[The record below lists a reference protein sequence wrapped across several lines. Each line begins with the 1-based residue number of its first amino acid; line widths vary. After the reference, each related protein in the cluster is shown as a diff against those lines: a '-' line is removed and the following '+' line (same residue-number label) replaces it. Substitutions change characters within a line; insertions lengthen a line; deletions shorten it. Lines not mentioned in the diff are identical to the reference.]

1 MRNIFT
7 ALLLVCTIA
16 LSAQNKETRNVGNF
30 DEVMMSIDGTVYIK
44 MGDKNEV
51 ILEGSRSDLE
61 KVETDVKSG
70 RLRIGT
76 ENRGRWWRSWRDSP
90 KVDVYITV
98 KEINGVYV
106 SSSGD
111 IVSQGLLKSDDFE
124 ASISGSG
131 GIEVEVDA
139 RTVSSRI
146 SGAGNIELSG
156 SSSDARL
163 GISGSGKYFAEDL
176 KVGDYNITISGSG
189 RATVNVEGELDVRI
203 SGSGNVYYKGNP
215 TGVNSSTSGS
225 GKVRRMR

>member
-7 ALLLVCTIA
+7 TLLLVCSIG
-16 LSAQNKETRNVGNF
+16 LFAQNKETREVRDF
-30 DEVMMSIDGTVYIK
+30 DEIMMSIDGTVYVK

-61 KVETDVKSG
+61 KVETEVRGG

-76 ENRGRWWRSWRDSP
+76 EDKGRWWKSWRDSP
-90 KVDVYITV
+90 KVDAYITV
-98 KEINGVYV
+98 KEINGLYV

-124 ASISGSG
+124 TSISGSG
-131 GIEVEVDA
+131 GIEVEIDA
-139 RTVSSRI
+139 KMISSRI
-146 SGAGNIELSG
+146 SGSGSIELSG
-156 SSSDARL
+156 GASDARL

-176 KVGDYNITISGSG
+176 KVDDYNISISGSG
-189 RATVNVEGELDVRI
+189 RATINLEGELDVRI

-215 TGVNSSTSGS
+215 TGVNTSTSGS